1 MRKQNVRDKAA
12 VTTETT
18 YQAVP
23 RSVVEN
29 LASRVLQSPGE
40 QLKLV
45 TSSVFIFVRLVK
57 QKGEELLEV
66 SWRKRDPI
74 TGHRSGGGD
83 HERHDLHGNRQREIV
98 QIIIATLS
106 SKGVTVAA

>member
-1 MRKQNVRDKAA
+1 MRKQNVRDKMAA
-12 VTTETT
+12 TTETT
-18 YQAVP
+18 DQAVP
-23 RSVVEN
+23 RRVVEN
-29 LASRVLQSPGE
+29 LASQVLQSPGE
-40 QLKLV
+40 QVKLV
-45 TSSVFIFVRLVK
+45 APSVFLFLRVVE
-57 QKGEELLEV
+57 QKGKELLEV

-106 SKGVTVAA
+106 SKGVMVAA